1 MNGAKNKLDTE
12 KSREGERKEERIRFI
27 SKQYTLR
34 FIIAHKRG
42 ILITILALGITCH
55 SWANK
60 QRFS

>member
-1 MNGAKNKLDTE
+1 MNGAKNKLDAE
-12 KSREGERKEERIRFI
+12 KSRERKEERMRFI
-27 SKQYTLR
+27 FKQYTLR

-55 SWANK
+55 SRANK

>member
-12 KSREGERKEERIRFI
+12 KSRERKEERIRFI

-55 SWANK
+55 SRANK

>member
-1 MNGAKNKLDTE
+1 MEQKKLDTQ
-12 KSREGERKEERIRFI
+12 KSKERKEERIRFI

-55 SWANK
+55 SRANK

>member
-1 MNGAKNKLDTE
+1 MNGAKTDLDTE
-12 KSREGERKEERIRFI
+12 KSRERKEERMRFI
-27 SKQYTLR
+27 FKQYTLR

-55 SWANK
+55 SRTNK

>member
-1 MNGAKNKLDTE
+1 MNGAKNKLDAE
-12 KSREGERKEERIRFI
+12 KSRERKEERIRFI
-27 SKQYTLR
+27 PKQYTLR

-55 SWANK
+55 SRANK

>member
-12 KSREGERKEERIRFI
+12 KSRERKEERMRFI
-27 SKQYTLR
+27 FKQYTLR

-42 ILITILALGITCH
+42 ILITISALGITCH

>member
-12 KSREGERKEERIRFI
+12 KSRERKEERMRFI
-27 SKQYTLR
+27 FKQYTLR

-55 SWANK
+55 SRANK
-60 QRFS
+60 QRLS

>member
-12 KSREGERKEERIRFI
+12 KSRERKEERMRFI
-27 SKQYTLR
+27 FKQYTLR

-55 SWANK
+55 SRANK

>member
-1 MNGAKNKLDTE
+1 MNGVKNKLDAE
-12 KSREGERKEERIRFI
+12 KSTERKEERITFI
-27 SKQYTLR
+27 SKHYTLR

-55 SWANK
+55 SRANK

>member
-1 MNGAKNKLDTE
+1 MNGAKTDLDTE
-12 KSREGERKEERIRFI
+12 KSRERKEERMRFI
-27 SKQYTLR
+27 FKQYTLR

-55 SWANK
+55 SRANK

>member
-12 KSREGERKEERIRFI
+12 KSRERKEERMRFI
-27 SKQYTLR
+27 FKQYTLR
-34 FIIAHKRG
+34 LIIAHKRG

-55 SWANK
+55 SRANK

>member
-12 KSREGERKEERIRFI
+12 KSRCRERKEERMRFI
-27 SKQYTLR
+27 FKQYTLR

-55 SWANK
+55 SRANK

>member
-1 MNGAKNKLDTE
+1 MNGAKNKLDTQ
-12 KSREGERKEERIRFI
+12 KSRERKEERIRFI

-55 SWANK
+55 SRANK

>member
-1 MNGAKNKLDTE
+1 MNGVKNKLDAE
-12 KSREGERKEERIRFI
+12 KSTERKEERITFI

-55 SWANK
+55 SRANK